1 MVQKIFALTTVIIAL
16 SFNAYADHRA
26 PGSRE
31 FTKLIE
37 EYKVACILSPCQEPF
52 ETKSLYRE
60 GSKQPS
66 ILGRTQL
73 RALQRV
79 ANAQSKIWADTILE
93 GDYVADGNTVLEK
106 VIGIYKRNK
115 LVAYKISYAEAGWDI
130 SDCNYDFK
138 NPSTLSEC
146 PEGMIRETSFVSI
159 DFGNVV
165 RNHDDIADF
174 YKKRA
179 SQQ

>member
-1 MVQKIFALTTVIIAL
+1 MVQKIFALTFLLVGLAL
-16 SFNAYADHRA
+16 NAQADQRA

-37 EYKVACILSPCQEPF
+37 EYKIACILSPCQEPF
-52 ETKSLYRE
+52 NTRSLYRE
-60 GSKQPS
+60 GSKYPS
-66 ILGRTQL
+66 ILTRSQL

-79 ANAQSKIWADTILE
+79 ANEQSKVWADTILE
-93 GDYVADGNTVLEK
+93 RDYTADGNTVVEK
-106 VIGIYKRNK
+106 VIGIFKRNK
-115 LVAYKISYAEAGWDI
+115 LIAYKISYAEAGWDI

-138 NPSTLSEC
+138 NPASLSEC
-146 PEGMIRETSFVSI
+146 PEGMIRETSFVSL